1 SFRQHNITIKIIL
14 NNISVVSD
22 FGFACWRVT
31 FSLYAQRKTNEKERA
46 PRSGTLRVPCDA
58 HSMAALR
65 NSSLRSSNSPRLSR
79 HSAAF
84 LGAFEGEF
92 STARGLQNSAF
103 KIQCF

>member
-1 SFRQHNITIKIIL
+1 L

-31 FSLYAQRKTNEKERA
+31 FSLYAQRKTNEKG
-46 PRSGTLRVPCDA
+46 RSGTLRVPCDA
-58 HSMAALR
+58 RQMAALR
-65 NSSLRSSNSPRLSR
+65 NSSLRSSNSSRLTR
-79 HSAAF
+79 HLAAL

-92 STARGLQNSAF
+92 STARGSQNSAF